1 MEGLLILSI
10 LIIGLLIYFAINN
23 CKIELRYRNILLEE
37 QNKILKENYENTQK

>member
-23 CKIELRYRNILLEE
+23 CKIELKYRNILLEE
-37 QNKILKENYENTQK
+37 QNKILKAKYENTQK

>member
-37 QNKILKENYENTQK
+37 QNKILKEKLKWEH